1 MSYKYNINLREEQ
14 WYLRTCI
21 QMCKILR
28 SFLKIWVIGFHHVG
42 TRVLE
47 K

>member
-1 MSYKYNINLREEQ
+1 MNVREEQ
-14 WYLRTCI
+14 WYLYRFI
-21 QMCKILR
+21 QMCKILH
-28 SFLKIWVIGFHHVG
+28 SFLKIWVIGSHHVG